1 MSQQDHRAHGAP
13 SPDADGRAAAVVS
26 RMVSRHGAPSLEHYR
41 AIYADLGL
49 DWPGDA
55 EIRRTLPVDDAA

>member
-1 MSQQDHRAHGAP
+1 MGDAEIRA
-13 SPDADGRAAAVVS
+13 STVVS

-41 AIYADLGL
+41 AIYADLDL
-49 DWPGDA
+49 EWPGDA